1 MATKSQSIYLS
12 ADHVQYLYAPGIRD
26 PRTQGKEEPDHAQWP
41 DIKRTRRFLSGN
53 YMNVTIQ
60 VVEQWMVE

>member
-26 PRTQGKEEPDHAQWP
+26 PRTQGKEEPDHAQ
-41 DIKRTRRFLSGN
+41 
-53 YMNVTIQ
+53 
-60 VVEQWMVE
+60 